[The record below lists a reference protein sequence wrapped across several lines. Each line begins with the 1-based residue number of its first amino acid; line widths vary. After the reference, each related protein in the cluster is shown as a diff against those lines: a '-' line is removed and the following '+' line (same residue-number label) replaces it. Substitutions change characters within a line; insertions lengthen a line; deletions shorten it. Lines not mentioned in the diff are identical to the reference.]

1 MKFFKP
7 NHLLIFFL
15 GLSHLVIYYL
25 LISWQAFFLYPVIF
39 LLFFL
44 SYKIFLTRQLSP
56 GLIKLVVLFG
66 VLFCLLL
73 AFSLP
78 QMSSDLA
85 YYFTY
90 AKIFSYYHQ
99 NPYLVSPA
107 SVFLGEASNF
117 FSDYYWLDVPY
128 LSGPLLLLI
137 TAVINFW
144 LGQSFYLNVVAL
156 KLLYSLAFFLAGG
169 LLLNLI
175 SWRKNPMAGLISI
188 LYFWN
193 PFLIINTAGQGHPES
208 LLVFLLLLALW
219 FFVKKRYTLVG
230 LCLNFAVAIKIFPL
244 ILLPLFGRALKEK
257 SGSYR
262 PHLKS
267 IFFGSLLPF
276 VLIWSLAAFYNFLPQ
291 STTLA
296 KLAQEPND
304 GLFISFFHP
313 FFGLSSPVLV
323 WLKWL
328 GFLIF
333 CAIYGF
339 LFFHRFYS
347 QGALPVL
354 AKKFGLALLVFL
366 IFVMYF
372 IQSWYFVC
380 LVPLFLVVGRR
391 REIDWAFYLS
401 FFNGLAYFI
410 LAKYYYAM
418 ILLLFLVP
426 WFFILINIFDKGY
439 EMAYSFTRL
448 QRSIGFR
455 KKR

>member
-15 GLSHLVIYYL
+15 GLTHLVIYYL

-175 SWRKNPMAGLISI
+175 NWRKNPMAGLIS
-188 LYFWN
+188 
-193 PFLIINTAGQGHPES
+193 
-208 LLVFLLLLALW
+208 
-219 FFVKKRYTLVG
+219 
-230 LCLNFAVAIKIFPL
+230 
-244 ILLPLFGRALKEK
+244 
-257 SGSYR
+257 
-262 PHLKS
+262 
-267 IFFGSLLPF
+267 
-276 VLIWSLAAFYNFLPQ
+276 
-291 STTLA
+291 
-296 KLAQEPND
+296 
-304 GLFISFFHP
+304 
-313 FFGLSSPVLV
+313 
-323 WLKWL
+323 
-328 GFLIF
+328 
-333 CAIYGF
+333 
-339 LFFHRFYS
+339 
-347 QGALPVL
+347 
-354 AKKFGLALLVFL
+354 
-366 IFVMYF
+366 
-372 IQSWYFVC
+372 
-380 LVPLFLVVGRR
+380 
-391 REIDWAFYLS
+391 
-401 FFNGLAYFI
+401 
-410 LAKYYYAM
+410 
-418 ILLLFLVP
+418 
-426 WFFILINIFDKGY
+426 
-439 EMAYSFTRL
+439 
-448 QRSIGFR
+448 
-455 KKR
+455 